1 MRKKGGQPQ
10 SGIQL
15 LNNISVFH
23 LMFSQQFSP
32 GMNKTPNLKIVV
44 SWLLATTW
52 IRPIHAH
59 RGKTITQT
67 LADRTNYIKNK
78 EKTSLKNAVAYVA
91 DSEKTDTGELVTAYG
106 CSAELADMEFA
117 LSKRE
122 YENITGRRQNNDILA
137 YHVRQAFKP
146 GEVTPELANQ
156 LGQALAR
163 KFTKNAHAFIVATH
177 VDRAHIH
184 NHIIFNSTTM
194 DCTQKFQ
201 NPLRSNRIIRRI
213 SDQICLENGL
223 SVIENPKSSRGHYG
237 TWVAVQKMEL
247 LIDLQNNIK
256 VQTSPGYAHWA
267 TVFTL
272 KQKAKMLLFLQE
284 NGLTDMGKLKAAAQR
299 SKDEFN
305 AIQSEIHSINTRLEQ
320 ISTLQRHIG
329 TYRKTRDIFVQ
340 YRKAKDKRTFY
351 AEHEEAIDR
360 HEAAKEYFD
369 RINLKKL
376 PTIAALKQEYATLS
390 AEKKALYK
398 DYHPKRKF
406 MREVLTAQMNAEMV
420 LRPKPTQRGVNR
432 GDIVR

>member
-1 MRKKGGQPQ
+1 
-10 SGIQL
+10 
-15 LNNISVFH
+15 
-23 LMFSQQFSP
+23 
-32 GMNKTPNLKIVV
+32 
-44 SWLLATTW
+44 LATTW

-78 EKTSLKNAVAYVA
+78 EKTSIKNAVAYAA

-146 GEVTPELANQ
+146 GEVTPELANE
-156 LGQALAR
+156 LGQQLAR

-194 DCTQKFQ
+194 DCMQKFQ

-223 SVIENPKSSRGHYG
+223 SVIENPKPPRGHYG
-237 TWVAVQKMEL
+237 TWVAAQKMEL

-284 NGLTDMGKLKAAAQR
+284 NGLTDMGKLKATAQR

-305 AIQSEIHSINTRLEQ
+305 ALQSEIHSINTRLEQ

-329 TYRKTRDIFVQ
+329 TYRKTRDTFVQ

-376 PTIAALKQEYATLS
+376 PTIAALKQEYAMLS
-390 AEKKALYK
+390 TEKKALYK

-406 MREVLTAQMNAEMV
+406 MREVLTAQMNAEMI
-420 LRPKPTQRGVNR
+420 LSPIMPKKDLSRE
-432 GDIVR
+432 I

>member
-1 MRKKGGQPQ
+1 M
-10 SGIQL
+10 
-15 LNNISVFH
+15 
-23 LMFSQQFSP
+23 
-32 GMNKTPNLKIVV
+32 
-44 SWLLATTW
+44 ATTW

-78 EKTSLKNAVAYVA
+78 EKTSIKNAVAYAA

-146 GEVTPELANQ
+146 GEVTPELANE
-156 LGQALAR
+156 LGQQLAR

-194 DCTQKFQ
+194 DCMQKFQ

-223 SVIENPKSSRGHYG
+223 SVIENPKPPRGHYG
-237 TWVAVQKMEL
+237 TWVAAQKMEL

-284 NGLTDMGKLKAAAQR
+284 NGLTDMGKLKATAQR

-305 AIQSEIHSINTRLEQ
+305 ALQSEIHSINTRLEQ

-329 TYRKTRDIFVQ
+329 TYRKTRDTFVQ

-376 PTIAALKQEYATLS
+376 PTIAALKQEYAMLS
-390 AEKKALYK
+390 TEKKALYK

-406 MREVLTAQMNAEMV
+406 MREVLTAQMNAEMI
-420 LRPKPTQRGVNR
+420 LSPIMPKKDLSRE
-432 GDIVR
+432 I